1 MPAFFAGI
9 GKFSDYNYIAPNIS
23 IMALKSK
30 VQLEFPI
37 KCSPVVL
44 YNRLS
49 TASGLAEWFAD
60 DVHVKGK
67 KFTFI
72 WEGSE
77 QVAEMT
83 QKKDS
88 KLVRFNWIDKEADV
102 PDDTFFEFCINR
114 DELTGDVSLVIT
126 DFAEE
131 GEEDEVVDLWNSQV
145 ADLKRNLG
153 C

>member
-1 MPAFFAGI
+1 MGRI

-30 VQLEFPI
+30 VQLEFLI
-37 KCSPVVL
+37 KCSPAVL

-83 QKKDS
+83 QSKDC
-88 KLVRFNWIDKEADV
+88 KLVRFNWIDNEEDD
-102 PDDTFFEFCINR
+102 PDDSFFEFNINR
-114 DELTGDVSLVIT
+114 DELTGDVSLVVI
-126 DFAEE
+126 DFAET
-131 GEEDEVVDLWNSQV
+131 GEEEEVVDLWNSQV
-145 ADLKRNLG
+145 TDLKRNLG